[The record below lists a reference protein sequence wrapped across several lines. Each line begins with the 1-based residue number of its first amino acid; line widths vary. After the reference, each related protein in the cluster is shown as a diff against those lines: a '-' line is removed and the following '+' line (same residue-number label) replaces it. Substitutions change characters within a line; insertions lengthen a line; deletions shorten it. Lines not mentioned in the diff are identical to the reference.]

1 MVVVGLRVL
10 GIVTALLTNL
20 CQQIVVIRF
29 LNPKLHVRLVLEK
42 WAWHIKTLPG
52 NLPGNLPQPRISLQ
66 PRVRI
71 SSYSACILLPIIPIL
86 RRSFKNFTRFVDK
99 FT

>member
-1 MVVVGLRVL
+1 MLINRHVAVAATGGLRVL

-20 CQQIVVIRF
+20 HQQIVVIRF

-52 NLPGNLPQPRISLQ
+52 NLLQ
-66 PRVRI
+66 LYNHE
-71 SSYSACILLPIIPIL
+71 SE
-86 RRSFKNFTRFVDK
+86 
-99 FT
+99 